1 MTFSVLMSVYHAENP
16 DYLQQALQS
25 LHDQTLRASEVV
37 LVEDGPLPKT
47 LTAVIDIFRTS
58 LNISTVK
65 LATNS
70 GLAVALNEGLKHCRH
85 ELVARMDSDD
95 ISLPD
100 RFEKQIAF
108 MESNSDI
115 AASSAALDEFDE
127 NGTVFSSR
135 ILPLT
140 HEELIKFAKTRSPIS
155 HAAAVFRKSA
165 VEAVGGYPLFKRSQ
179 DVALWS
185 LLIVRGYKLANLP
198 NKLFMVRAGAN
209 FMSRSGLNSFK
220 YEYAVICYQR
230 QIGFLSMFDFF
241 KNTSIRFILA
251 IAPAGV
257 KKLLYS
263 HAKIDFDS
271 SYNAVLKRAFDLF
284 FSFLGLVFLSPIILL
299 SWLAAS
305 ADTRSNGLFIQ
316 ERIGRGG
323 ERFKILKI
331 KTMRERADAGTS
343 VTMAGDSRI
352 TRTGAFLRKTKVD
365 ELPQLWNVLVGD
377 MSFVGPRPD
386 VPGYADDLQGEDRI
400 ILSVRPGITG
410 PASLKYKN
418 EEEILGRQADALQY
432 NREVIW
438 PDKVKIN
445 KEYVRHYSFLK
456 DLKYIINTVA
466 KGTPD

>member
-1 MTFSVLMSVYHAENP
+1 MDFSVLMSVYHAEDP
-16 DYLQQALQS
+16 VFLRQALQS
-25 LHDQTLRASEVV
+25 LDDQTLKASEVV
-37 LVEDGPLPKT
+37 LVEDGPLPGA
-47 LTAVIDIFRTS
+47 LTTVIDAFRIP
-58 LNISTVK
+58 LNIRSVQ
-65 LATNS
+65 LATNG
-70 GLAVALNEGLKHCRH
+70 GLARALNEGLKHCRH
-85 ELVARMDSDD
+85 DLVARMDSDD

-108 MESNSDI
+108 MQRNSDV

-127 NGTVFSSR
+127 MGVVFSSR

-140 HEELIKFAKTRSPIS
+140 HEELAKFAKTRSPIS

-165 VEAVGGYPLFKRSQ
+165 VDAVGGYPPFKRSQ

-185 LLIVRGYKLANLP
+185 LLIVRGYRLANLP
-198 NKLFMVRAGAN
+198 DKLFMVRAGAG
-209 FMSRSGLNSFK
+209 FMTRSGLHSFK

-230 QIGFLSMFDFF
+230 KIGFLSVFDFV
-241 KNTSIRFILA
+241 KNTAIRFLLA
-251 IAPAGV
+251 VAPARL
-257 KKLLYS
+257 KKALYS
-263 HAKIDFDS
+263 HAKVDIS
-271 SYNAVLKRAFDLF
+271 ELCRTLPKRAFDVT
-284 FSFLGLVFLSPIILL
+284 FSFLGLIFLSPLIVLA
-299 SWLAAS
+299 WLAATV
-305 ADTRSNGLFIQ
+305 DTRSNGLFIQ

-323 ERFKILKI
+323 DRFRIYKI
-331 KTMRERADAGTS
+331 KTMRNRTDPGSPVTTS
-343 VTMAGDSRI
+343 SDDRI

-418 EEEILGRQADALQY
+418 EEEILGLQADALRY

-438 PDKVKIN
+438 PDKVRIN
-445 KEYVRHYSFLK
+445 KEYIREHSLLK
-456 DLKYIINTVA
+456 DIKYIINTVA
-466 KGTPD
+466 RGTPE